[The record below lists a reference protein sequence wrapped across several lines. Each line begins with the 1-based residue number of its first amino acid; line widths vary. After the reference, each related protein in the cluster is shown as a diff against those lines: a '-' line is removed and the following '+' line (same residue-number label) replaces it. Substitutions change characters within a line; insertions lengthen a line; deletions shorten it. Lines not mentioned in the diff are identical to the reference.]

1 MSIALTLFDEL
12 NEVPDQQIGVDAI
25 GDLLYV
31 PDFLSDIEHDDLWR
45 EVNLA
50 PWLSD
55 IKRRVQHYGWRY
67 DYKARKID
75 QSMFLNNFPLW
86 AAELAEKLFKLGYI
100 GNIPDQL
107 IVNEYMPGQGIANHV
122 DCKPCFT
129 DTVIS
134 ISLGSNCVMDFIN
147 LITKEKIEL
156 LLPPKSLVVIKG
168 DSRYKWSHGITAR
181 KVDVFSQRKYER
193 TRRISLTFR
202 KVVIEEPQ

>member
-86 AAELAEKLFKLGYI
+86 AVELAEKLFKLGYI

-168 DSRYKWSHGITAR
+168 DSRYKWSHGIAAR

-202 KVVIEEPQ
+202 KVVIEDPQ